1 MLGQALA
8 RVMCVQTEPVP
19 CVVLRQGEL
28 KSYLSS
34 AFCSEEGFS
43 RYGIVNLVFVYQN
56 RTKNRKLHRCSV
68 TLENIKQST
77 FFLLLSQ
84 KNYSNSITY
93 NWESS
98 KL

>member
-8 RVMCVQTEPVP
+8 RVLCAQTEPVP

-34 AFCSEEGFS
+34 AFCSVEGFS
-43 RYGIVNLVFVYQN
+43 QYDIVNLVFLHQN
-56 RTKNRKLHRCSV
+56 RTKNRKLHHCSV
-68 TLENIKQST
+68 VLANIKQST

-84 KNYSNSITY
+84 KSYSDSN
-93 NWESS
+93 N
-98 KL
+98 L